1 MMIEKLRLFI
11 KKRLYEGPTWA
22 AIISLVT
29 AFGLELTTEQVI
41 AITGCLM
48 ILLPN
53 KIDEL

>member
-1 MMIEKLRLFI
+1 MFGKLKQFV

-22 AIISLVT
+22 AIISLVA
-29 AFGLELTTEQVI
+29 AFGMNLTNEQII
-41 AITGCLM
+41 AITGCLI

>member
-1 MMIEKLRLFI
+1 MMFEKLRLFI

-29 AFGLELTTEQVI
+29 AFGLKLTTEQVI
-41 AITGCLM
+41 AITGCLI

>member
-1 MMIEKLRLFI
+1 MLEKVKLFI

-22 AIISLVT
+22 AIISLIV
-29 AFGLELTTEQVI
+29 AFGLKLTTDQVI

-53 KIDEL
+53 KIDDL